1 MSITAN
7 NISLSYKDKDILKN
21 IDIEIKKG
29 EIITILGPN
38 GAGKSSLLNI
48 ISGEIDINK
57 GEVYYE
63 DSPLSQLN
71 IQERAYIRSV
81 MSQSQ
86 PIVFDFSVREI
97 VEMGW
102 LDKGNLRYS
111 DNINLAISGV
121 LNDCDI
127 RHLENR
133 KFNTLSGGEQRRVHF
148 ARSLIQLWR
157 ESDNKDSRYLLLDE
171 PTANLDLFHQINL
184 MKMLKELSKDG
195 VGILVI
201 LHDLNLAF
209 KYSDKIAMIKNGSMI
224 AYNEPKKIID
234 QNILSEVYDLTFD
247 IQVKDSKINI
257 NYV

>member
-21 IDIEIKKG
+21 IDIDIKKG

-63 DSPLSQLN
+63 NSRLSELN
-71 IQERAYIRSV
+71 IQERAYMRSV

-111 DNINLAISGV
+111 DNMNLAISGV

-127 RHLENR
+127 QHLENR

-157 ESDNKDSRYLLLDE
+157 ASDNKDSRYLLLDE

-209 KYSDKIAMIKNGSMI
+209 KYSDKIAMIKNGSII

-234 QNILSEVYDLTFD
+234 QNILSKVYDLSFD

>member
-1 MSITAN
+1 M
-7 NISLSYKDKDILKN
+7 
-21 IDIEIKKG
+21 
-29 EIITILGPN
+29 
-38 GAGKSSLLNI
+38 
-48 ISGEIDINK
+48 
-57 GEVYYE
+57 
-63 DSPLSQLN
+63 
-71 IQERAYIRSV
+71 
-81 MSQSQ
+81 
-86 PIVFDFSVREI
+86 
-97 VEMGW
+97 
-102 LDKGNLRYS
+102 
-111 DNINLAISGV
+111 
-121 LNDCDI
+121 
-127 RHLENR
+127 
-133 KFNTLSGGEQRRVHF
+133 
-148 ARSLIQLWR
+148 WR

-209 KYSDKIAMIKNGSMI
+209 KYSDKIAMMKNGSMI

>member
-1 MSITAN
+1 
-7 NISLSYKDKDILKN
+7 
-21 IDIEIKKG
+21 
-29 EIITILGPN
+29 
-38 GAGKSSLLNI
+38 
-48 ISGEIDINK
+48 
-57 GEVYYE
+57 
-63 DSPLSQLN
+63 
-71 IQERAYIRSV
+71 

-127 RHLENR
+127 HHLENR

>member
-21 IDIEIKKG
+21 IDIDIKKG

-63 DSPLSQLN
+63 DSRLSELN
-71 IQERAYIRSV
+71 IQERAYMRSV

-111 DNINLAISGV
+111 DNMNLAISGV

-127 RHLENR
+127 QHLENR

-157 ESDNKDSRYLLLDE
+157 ASDNKDSRYLLLDE

-209 KYSDKIAMIKNGSMI
+209 KYSDKIAMIKNGSII